1 MCLYQKE
8 HEASCSALA
17 SVMETL
23 RRVPGCGTQRWLWRR
38 EGQDGPYTFP
48 RPRRS
53 LKATCRRFSGKRLPS
68 LTSLRPSVPGTET
81 EQEAHKLEPRVLAK
95 LRQPPAGAAGPRA
108 HPEPSTMFPLL
119 RGRLLTQPHA
129 GTTVSLEQK
138 LLLLGRGRAWTAW
151 VLCHTAL
158 LSAPAVG

>member
-1 MCLYQKE
+1 MLSLGFRNGDVASRPWVWDPE
-8 HEASCSALA
+8 MVVEAGRA
-17 SVMETL
+17 
-23 RRVPGCGTQRWLWRR
+23 RRSLHV
-38 EGQDGPYTFP
+38 P